1 MLSLV
6 LWRPLARLPPAWL
19 CAPGRTRKR
28 KPPFIAVVAR
38 PRNDPQSK
46 VASQFESLAVLGSP
60 IPARRGMIPPVKI
73 TDRRIMKTTQIATVV
88 VCGVLIGYLSAQ
100 VSRSAQDWVL
110 LASMIVVLVCDLFVM
125 FNDVWKQNAPR
136 P

>member
-1 MLSLV
+1 
-6 LWRPLARLPPAWL
+6 
-19 CAPGRTRKR
+19 
-28 KPPFIAVVAR
+28 
-38 PRNDPQSK
+38 
-46 VASQFESLAVLGSP
+46 
-60 IPARRGMIPPVKI
+60 MIPPVKI

-88 VCGVLIGYLSAQ
+88 VCGLLIGYLGAQ